1 MSTQIGALLKAKPM
15 IEISLEAVENLG
27 LWENSDCKEI
37 KGSCVVMEIFHI
49 LIDCG
54 GDFMTINIFENLSDS
69 ACTSKQSELFESM
82 H

>member
-1 MSTQIGALLKAKPM
+1 M

-37 KGSCVVMEIFHI
+37 KGTCGVIEIFHI

-54 GDFMTINIFENLSDS
+54 GDFMTVNIFENLSDS
-69 ACTSKQSELFESM
+69 ACKSKQSELFESM